1 MPFQT
6 VLLISAR
13 AMIIDDL
20 LSQADP
26 PIFHMYLQTIVQTI
40 VPMRDAQG
48 PESDRRM
55 DHAGL
60 G

>member
-26 PIFHMYLQTIVQTI
+26 PIFHMYLQTIVPT
-40 VPMRDAQG
+40 RDAQG
-48 PESDRRM
+48 PDRRM

-60 G
+60 V